1 MCTTKTS
8 SRPIS
13 IGTMSG
19 FDDERVR
26 ILVERVAAEEN
37 QRVADHVQH
46 HVGDEQKAG
55 EADEKLGPD

>member
-1 MCTTKTS
+1 
-8 SRPIS
+8 
-13 IGTMSG
+13 MSG
-19 FDDERVR
+19 LETSACEY
-26 ILVERVAAEEN
+26 LVERVAAEEN